1 MSELFS
7 STSYWIF
14 FILCVAIKSGGGCRE
29 QSEDRMHYIPLMNT
43 LFYTGLSALCIIIAA
58 IAVIVLSIQGHW
70 WYSFILLATFFFAAP
85 IAVMLT
91 IQPVS
96 RILGNIVTNIQA
108 NHRFFINMDS
118 AREGCGISI
127 WMIISILMELVFS
140 IWMIIAFFY

>member
-43 LFYTGLSALCIIIAA
+43 LFYTGLSAFCIIIAA

-70 WYSFILLATFFFAAP
+70 WYSFILLA
-85 IAVMLT
+85 
-91 IQPVS
+91 
-96 RILGNIVTNIQA
+96 TNIQA